1 MSAEEKKHT
10 IYGEKEQGAEGAI
23 SLSDAPKK
31 IRTYCV
37 QHRCTFSVSHYE

>member
-1 MSAEEKKHT
+1 MTQNVSRRKKDT
-10 IYGEKEQGAEGAI
+10 IYGEKERGAEEAI

-37 QHRCTFSVSHYE
+37 